1 MPEHIEISALDLR
14 YEPYRLKAAGAEKTL
29 LASILG
35 NGIRDPLSG
44 ADIGERHIL
53 LDGFKRY
60 RCAVKLGIGMVPYT
74 SIGDDEAC
82 GLIALLRA
90 STAKSVS
97 ILEQARLIDA
107 LKTVH
112 QMTCADIAG
121 LLQKS
126 KAWVSVRFGIVRE
139 MSASVAEHI
148 FAGRFPVHSFMY
160 TLRPFMRINGVSK
173 DDVDAFVAL
182 VAGKNLSIR
191 DIDLLTH
198 GYFRGPADFRRQM
211 AAGNIKWVLDR
222 VKKAA
227 PVDRQC
233 TKVEQDTL
241 KMLDVAST
249 YMQKLIIRCRDS
261 RCKTDAFFARANL
274 LSGGIIRQIPLF
286 AKAMEDFYD
295 HSRQTQGGLP
305 ALPGGDGGSADRPTA
320 QCQHQYR
327 SNHYRAEGTNARDRP
342 EGPDRGRSGSFDPA
356 V

>member
-1 MPEHIEISALDLR
+1 MAISNKFLYISAVLFAFLFIAFQAHPTDLTVFGPKKYVR
-14 YEPYRLKAAGAEKTL
+14 TAGAPNVYTDSFSGSLCGGVLVIKNEEE
-29 LASILG
+29 
-35 NGIRDPLSG
+35 NGKHR
-44 ADIGERHIL
+44 
-53 LDGFKRY
+53 
-60 RCAVKLGIGMVPYT
+60 VT
-74 SIGDDEAC
+74 N
-82 GLIALLRA
+82 
-90 STAKSVS
+90 VS

-148 FAGRFPVHSFMY
+148 FAGRFPVYSFMY